1 MEVISK
7 FSDVIKEIWSCK
19 KYKKENRSIID
30 STIYTFSHECDF
42 DLVVVRK
49 GTINYHSIYFLKC
62 IGVQV
67 SYYGNGSSII
77 SLKYAG
83 KVDKQYSIQL
93 DPRITEIGCDDKVI
107 DTGGLYISDNIIY
120 IKKYLSE
127 ILRKLVDKKLNEI
140 AALYNEYN
148 INKL

>member
-30 STIYTFSHECDF
+30 STIYTFSYECDF

-49 GTINYHSIYFLKC
+49 GTINDHSISFLKC

-67 SYYGNGSSII
+67 SYYGNESSII

-83 KVDKQYSIQL
+83 KVDNQYAIQL

-127 ILRKLVDKKLNEI
+127 ILRKLVDKKLDEI

>member
-1 MEVISK
+1 MGVIK
-7 FSDVIKEIWSCK
+7 FSDIVREIWSCK
-19 KYKKENRSIID
+19 KYNRERELS
-30 STIYTFSHECDF
+30 SNIYRVDHECEF

-49 GTINYHSIYFLKC
+49 GIINNSSASFLKC
-62 IGVQV
+62 IGVQI
-67 SYYGNGSSII
+67 SYYGNESNI

-83 KVDKQYSIQL
+83 KVDNQYAITL
-93 DPRITEIGCDDKVI
+93 DPRITAIGCNDKVI

-127 ILRKLVDKKLNEI
+127 ILKKMVDDKLNEI
-140 AALYNEYN
+140 AALYNEYD